1 MASEEPSALGD
12 LVALI
17 ARALDDGWSAAEV
30 IALAEAQRDG
40 AK

>member
-1 MASEEPSALGD
+1 MAEPTPLGD

-30 IALAEAQRDG
+30 IALAEAQRD
-40 AK
+40 AS